1 MKAFADK
8 TNEVCR
14 EGGKGLVERQGRS
27 SGIVGFRVINSRRC
41 IKSGF
46 FGRIVLRERRLVGEC
61 LPCRSVTTLFG
72 KRIERFTGGG
82 KTQTVAL
89 ASLLES

>member
-8 TNEVCR
+8 TDEVGR
-14 EGGKGLVERQGRS
+14 ESGKGPVERQCRG
-27 SGIVGFRVINSRRC
+27 SGIVGCRIVSTRC
-41 IKSGF
+41 SIKSGF
-46 FGRIVLRERRLVGEC
+46 FGRVILRERRLVGERF
-61 LPCRSVTTLFG
+61 LCRGIATLFG